1 MPEDEFEDVDPI
13 VGGVRWR
20 PLTRSDYHVD
30 PAYAVRPVKRDRD
43 GEPAR
48 DGKKLSRSPPRVRSP
63 EDLTEL
69 HGIPEDALIDPLRTI
84 LMEMI
89 DEAGELHEQLLAA
102 EERIG
107 YLEEHS
113 RYDRLGNWLST
124 AAMLGQIRHL
134 AVLDQREGVASSI
147 AGIAF
152 SFYRDLGESG
162 SWSGAE
168 KRMAKMG
175 AVLSEASPS
184 GDVVGRLWEGAF
196 GVLLPGLDAVKAQ
209 ALVSD
214 LAERCTKAGE
224 KAANGKPVIAVRTA
238 IVPVLPD
245 EEPERA
251 VDRLYTALARANEP
265 DGD

>member
-1 MPEDEFEDVDPI
+1 MPEDEYEDVDPI

-30 PAYAVRPVKRDRD
+30 PAFAVRPVKRDRD
-43 GEPAR
+43 GEPVR
-48 DGKKLSRSPPRVRSP
+48 GREKSSRPPPRVKSP

-89 DEAGELHEQLLAA
+89 DEAGALHEQLLAA
-102 EERIG
+102 EDRID

-134 AVLDQREGVASSI
+134 TDLDRREGVASSI

-152 SFYRDLGESG
+152 SFYRNPGETG

-175 AVLSEASPS
+175 AALSEASPS
-184 GDVVGRLWEGAF
+184 GDVVGRLWDGAF
-196 GVLLPGLDAVKAQ
+196 GILLPGLDAAKAQ
-209 ALVSD
+209 ALVD
-214 LAERCTKAGE
+214 ELAERCAKAGE
-224 KAANGKPVIAVRTA
+224 STAVRTA

-245 EEPERA
+245 EEPEQA
-251 VDRLYTALARANEP
+251 VDRLYAALTRTDEDRP
-265 DGD
+265 RR